1 MGLMRFLLIFSS
13 LMTGLAVTYGAI
25 ALAVASRQQQ
35 MIFFPSPTITQTP
48 ADFGAAYEEVWL
60 SVLQGDRIERLHGW
74 WIPVAPGQP
83 QRGVM
88 LYLHGNGLNIGANAD
103 YAVRWQRLGLS
114 VLLFDYRG
122 YGQSEG
128 AFPSE
133 AAVYQDADAAWRYLT
148 EDRGIA
154 PEEILIYGHS
164 LGGAIAIDLAVRQP
178 RAAGLIVESSF
189 TSIRDMA
196 YRTTPFGF
204 LPIDQ
209 ILTQRFDSIR
219 KVPRLQ
225 VPVLYAH
232 GAQDVQVPADMSE
245 ALYAATRS
253 PKMLWISPTGGHAI
267 GDVDGDGYGQA
278 IREFLDRYL
287 PVRVPL

>member
-1 MGLMRFLLIFSS
+1 MRFLLT
-13 LMTGLAVTYGAI
+13 LPGLLAAAAAIYGAI

-60 SVLQGDRIERLHGW
+60 PVQQGDRTERIHGW
-74 WIPVAPGQP
+74 WIPVPPGQP

-114 VLLFDYRG
+114 VFLFDYRG
-122 YGQSEG
+122 YGRSEG

-133 AAVYQDADAAWRYLT
+133 AAVYRDADAAWRYLT
-148 EDRGIA
+148 QARGIA
-154 PEEILIYGHS
+154 PEDILIYGHS

-219 KVPRLQ
+219 KVPYLQ

-232 GAQDVQVPADMSE
+232 GAQDAQVPADMSE

>member
-1 MGLMRFLLIFSS
+1 MRLFLTLLGLVAAAAAI
-13 LMTGLAVTYGAI
+13 YGAI
-25 ALAVASRQQQ
+25 ALWVASRQQQ

-48 ADFGAAYEEVWL
+48 ADFGATYEDVWL
-60 SVLQGDRIERLHGW
+60 SVQQGDRTERIHGW
-74 WIPVAPGQP
+74 WIPVPPGQP

-114 VLLFDYRG
+114 VFLFDYRG

-164 LGGAIAIDLAVRQP
+164 LGGAIAIDLGVRQP

-196 YRTTPFGF
+196 HRTTPFGF

-219 KVPRLQ
+219 KVPHLQ

-232 GAQDVQVPADMSE
+232 GAQDAQVPADMSK

-267 GDVDGDGYGQA
+267 GDVDSDGYGQA
-278 IREFLDRYL
+278 IREFLDLYL
-287 PVRVPL
+287 LMRVPF

>member
-60 SVLQGDRIERLHGW
+60 SVSQGDRIERLHGW

-209 ILTQRFDSIR
+209 ILTQRFDSIC

-232 GAQDVQVPADMSE
+232 GAQDAQVPADMSK

>member
-1 MGLMRFLLIFSS
+1 
-13 LMTGLAVTYGAI
+13 
-25 ALAVASRQQQ
+25 
-35 MIFFPSPTITQTP
+35 
-48 ADFGAAYEEVWL
+48 
-60 SVLQGDRIERLHGW
+60 
-74 WIPVAPGQP
+74 
-83 QRGVM
+83 M

-267 GDVDGDGYGQA
+267 GNVDGDGYGQA

>member
-1 MGLMRFLLIFSS
+1 MRFLFSLS
-13 LMTGLAVTYGAI
+13 GLVAAAAAVYGAI
-25 ALAVASRQQQ
+25 ALLVASRQQQ

-48 ADFGAAYEEVWL
+48 ADFGAAYEDVWL
-60 SVLQGDRIERLHGW
+60 SVQQGDRTERIHGW
-74 WIPVAPGQP
+74 WIPVPPGQP

-114 VLLFDYRG
+114 VFLFDYRG

-164 LGGAIAIDLAVRQP
+164 LGGAIAIDLGVRQP
-178 RAAGLIVESSF
+178 CAAGLIVESSF

-204 LPIDQ
+204 LPIDL
-209 ILTQRFDSIR
+209 ILTQRFDSIG
-219 KVPRLQ
+219 KVPHLQ

-232 GAQDVQVPADMSE
+232 GAQDAQVPADMSE

>member
-1 MGLMRFLLIFSS
+1 MRFLFSLS
-13 LMTGLAVTYGAI
+13 GLVAAAAAVYGAI
-25 ALAVASRQQQ
+25 ALLVASRQQQ

-48 ADFGAAYEEVWL
+48 ADFGAAYEDVWL
-60 SVLQGDRIERLHGW
+60 SVQQGDRTERIHGW
-74 WIPVAPGQP
+74 WIPVPPGQP

-114 VLLFDYRG
+114 VFLFDYRG

-148 EDRGIA
+148 EERGIA

-164 LGGAIAIDLAVRQP
+164 LGGAIAIDLGVRQP

-204 LPIDQ
+204 LPIDL
-209 ILTQRFDSIR
+209 ILTQRFDSIG
-219 KVPRLQ
+219 KVPYLQ

-232 GAQDVQVPADMSE
+232 GAQDAQVPADMSE

-267 GDVDGDGYGQA
+267 GDVDGEGYGQA

>member
-1 MGLMRFLLIFSS
+1 MRFLFSLS
-13 LMTGLAVTYGAI
+13 GLVAAAAAVYGAI
-25 ALAVASRQQQ
+25 ALLVASRQQQ

-48 ADFGAAYEEVWL
+48 ADFGAAYEDVWL
-60 SVLQGDRIERLHGW
+60 SVQQGDRTERIHGW
-74 WIPVAPGQP
+74 WIPVPPGQP

-114 VLLFDYRG
+114 VFLFDYRG

-148 EDRGIA
+148 EERGIA

-164 LGGAIAIDLAVRQP
+164 LGGAIAIDLGVRQP

-204 LPIDQ
+204 LPIDL
-209 ILTQRFDSIR
+209 ILTQRFDSIG
-219 KVPRLQ
+219 KVPHLQ

-232 GAQDVQVPADMSE
+232 GAQDTQVPADMSE

>member
-1 MGLMRFLLIFSS
+1 MRFLFNLS
-13 LMTGLAVTYGAI
+13 GLVAAAAAVYGAI
-25 ALAVASRQQQ
+25 ALWVASRQQQ

-48 ADFGAAYEEVWL
+48 ADFGAAYEDVWL
-60 SVLQGDRIERLHGW
+60 SVQQGDRAERIHGW
-74 WIPVAPGQP
+74 WIPVPPGQP

-114 VLLFDYRG
+114 VFLFDYRG

-148 EDRGIA
+148 EERGIA

-164 LGGAIAIDLAVRQP
+164 LGGAIAIDLGVRQP

-204 LPIDQ
+204 LPIDL
-209 ILTQRFDSIR
+209 ILTQRFDSIG
-219 KVPRLQ
+219 KVPHLQ

-232 GAQDVQVPADMSE
+232 GAQDAQVPADMSE

>member
-1 MGLMRFLLIFSS
+1 MRFLFSLS
-13 LMTGLAVTYGAI
+13 GLVAAAAAVYGAI
-25 ALAVASRQQQ
+25 ALLVASRQQQ

-48 ADFGAAYEEVWL
+48 ADFGAAYEDVWL
-60 SVLQGDRIERLHGW
+60 SVQQGDRTERIHGW
-74 WIPVAPGQP
+74 WIPVPPGQP

-114 VLLFDYRG
+114 VFLFDYRG

-148 EDRGIA
+148 EERGIA

-164 LGGAIAIDLAVRQP
+164 LGGAIAIDLGVRQP

-204 LPIDQ
+204 LPIDL
-209 ILTQRFDSIR
+209 ILTQRFDSIG
-219 KVPRLQ
+219 KVPHLQ

-232 GAQDVQVPADMSE
+232 GAQDAQVPADMSE